1 MRGEAADHPQAG
13 VDYPGTWA
21 AFLKWFPDDPSCVE
35 FLVGLRWPNGFVCPL
50 CGSAVGWRGAD
61 GRFSCS
67 GCASKVSVTSGTIFH
82 GTRTPLT
89 SWFAAAWYMTSQK
102 NGASALGLQR
112 ILGLGS
118 YRTAWTMLHKL
129 RTAMIRPDRDM
140 LSGDVEVDETYLGGI
155 ETGRRGGRQ
164 RDSIKE
170 IVVIGVEVH
179 SPKGFGRVRLRS
191 VEDLSAASLVGFI
204 CDVVA
209 PGSVIITDGWNS
221 YLPLPRHGYTH
232 KRTSI
237 RAGDDPAHVVQPGV
251 HRVASLLKRWLMGT
265 HQGAIRPEHLDAYL
279 EEFTFRFN
287 RRSSH
292 RPGMLF
298 YRLLE
303 QAVVTDPAP
312 YKDIIGGGLTTEIL
326 TQSSEL
332 Y

>member
-1 MRGEAADHPQAG
+1 

-21 AFLKWFPDDPSCVE
+21 AFLEWFPDDASCVE
-35 FLVGLRWPNGFVCPL
+35 FLERLRWPDGFVCPL
-50 CGSAVGWRGAD
+50 CGWGEGWRIAD
-61 GRFSCS
+61 GRFSCR
-67 GCASKVSVTSGTIFH
+67 GCARKVSVTSGTIFH

-89 SWFAAAWYMTSQK
+89 SWFAVAWYMTNQK

-112 ILGLGS
+112 VLGLGS

-129 RTAMIRPDRDM
+129 RTAMVRPDRDM
-140 LSGDVEVDETYLGGI
+140 LSGDVEVDETYLGGV

-179 SPKGFGRVRLRS
+179 SPKGFGRVRLRR

-204 CDVVA
+204 RDVA
-209 PGSVIITDGWNS
+209 EPGSVILTDGWQGYS
-221 YLPLPRHGYTH
+221 GLPARGFVH

-265 HQGAIRPEHLDAYL
+265 HQGAIRAEHLDAYL

-287 RRSSH
+287 RRSSR
-292 RPGMLF
+292 RPGLLF

-312 YKDIIGGGLTTEIL
+312 YKDIVGGSVTTKII

>member
-1 MRGEAADHPQAG
+1 MPIVRVGRGLADRRWQVLLRRVRSQG
-13 VDYPGTWA
+13 VGHVGNDFSQDEDTADRLVRDG
-21 AFLKWFPDDPSCVE
+21 LVPDQPEERC
-35 FLVGLRWPNGFVCPL
+35 
-50 CGSAVGWRGAD
+50 
-61 GRFSCS
+61 
-67 GCASKVSVTSGTIFH
+67 
-82 GTRTPLT
+82 
-89 SWFAAAWYMTSQK
+89 
-102 NGASALGLQR
+102 SALGLQR

-118 YRTAWTMLHKL
+118 YRTAWMMLHKL
-129 RTAMIRPDRDM
+129 RTAMVRPDRD
-140 LSGDVEVDETYLGGI
+140 LLTGDVEVDETYLGGVDI
-155 ETGRRGGRQ
+155 GRRGGRQ

-170 IVVIGVEVH
+170 IVVIGVEMH
-179 SPKGFGRVRLRS
+179 SPKGFGRVRLRR

-204 CDVVA
+204 TDVVE

-287 RRSSH
+287 RRSS
-292 RPGMLF
+292 RRRGLLF

-312 YKDIIGGGLTTEIL
+312 YKDLVGGGIITGIL
-326 TQSSEL
+326 TESGEL

>member
-1 MRGEAADHPQAG
+1 MRGELVDHPQAG

-21 AFLKWFPDDPSCVE
+21 AFLEWFPDDAACVE
-35 FLVGLRWPNGFVCPL
+35 FLERLRWPDGFVCPL
-50 CGSAVGWRGAD
+50 CGSAVGWRIAD
-61 GRFSCS
+61 GRFSCG
-67 GCASKVSVTSGTIFH
+67 GCARKVSVTSGTIFH
-82 GTRTPLT
+82 KTRTPLT
-89 SWFAAAWYMTSQK
+89 AWFAAAWYLTSQK

-118 YRTAWTMLHKL
+118 YRTAWMMLHKL
-129 RTAMIRPDRDM
+129 RTAMVRPDRD
-140 LSGDVEVDETYLGGI
+140 LLTGDVEVDETYLGGV

-170 IVVIGVEVH
+170 IVVIGVEMH
-179 SPKGFGRVRLRS
+179 SPKGLGRVRLRR

-204 CDVVA
+204 TDVVE

-221 YLPLPRHGYTH
+221 YRSLPRRGYTH

-265 HQGAIRPEHLDAYL
+265 HQGAIRGEHLDAYL

-287 RRSSH
+287 RRSS
-292 RPGMLF
+292 RRRGLLF

-312 YKDIIGGGLTTEIL
+312 YKDLVGGGVITGIL
-326 TQSSEL
+326 TESGEL